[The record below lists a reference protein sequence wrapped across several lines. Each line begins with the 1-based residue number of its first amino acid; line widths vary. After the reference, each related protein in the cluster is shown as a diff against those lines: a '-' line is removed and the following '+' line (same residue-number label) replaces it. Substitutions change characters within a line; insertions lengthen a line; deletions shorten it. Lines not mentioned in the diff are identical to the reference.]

1 MTKKTKGLEGGRES
15 REKGDTSS
23 SCSEPPIIITSHH
36 PGSGVIG
43 LGSTLVVRVV
53 LTVIGTGMNLIIIL
67 TASCVV
73 VAVAVLVLA
82 LGFVVAF
89 VAVLVIF
96 LVSVTV
102 CTLILVLAF
111 VVALLFVVLSVLV
124 VFAMMVI
131 ILVSVTVVGVT
142 KTPGMTAAVE
152 EEEKEEEG
160 VKVALKVSK
169 LGRYTSIPACSRVRS
184 LPQHSSCRPQGSIVK
199 IWSGSLRMRS
209 ARLMSF
215 VHLAALF
222 ACPAKGDLSD
232 VAYGVQEPSRLV
244 PVKLR

>member
-1 MTKKTKGLEGGRES
+1 ME
-15 REKGDTSS
+15 REKAERERHQGIQARLARGCLWSPHTTLEAV
-23 SCSEPPIIITSHH
+23 CF
-36 PGSGVIG
+36 G
-43 LGSTLVVRVV
+43 LGVRLLVVEAGEGARVV

-67 TASCVV
+67 TASFVV

-89 VAVLVIF
+89 VAALVIF

-102 CTLILVLAF
+102 CILILVLAF
-111 VVALLFVVLSVLV
+111 VVALLFVVLFVLV

-160 VKVALKVSK
+160 VKVALRVSK
-169 LGRYTSIPACSRVRS
+169 PGRYPSIPACSRVRS
-184 LPQHSSCRPQGSIVK
+184 FPQYSRCRLHASIMKV
-199 IWSGSLRMRS
+199 WSGSLRMMS
-209 ARLMSF
+209 VPLMSF
-215 VHLAALF
+215 VHLAPLF

-232 VAYGVQEPSRLV
+232 VACGVQEPSRLV
-244 PVKLR
+244 PVKL